1 MPTYDKSTID
11 EIARLRDFAINELK
25 YGSSDSSAEEIIN
38 IEEIDRNTIWEISER
53 AYKYSDKFFYSRLD
67 ASPREPHFFDFFLK
81 ELLKITEFE
90 NLVYEASFSNKLISV
105 KEEVG
110 TSHLEQMESVGERH
124 EEEMESIEQRHE
136 EEIESIEERHNAE
149 IEELEKFEIWLENK
163 EFTSSQIKS
172 LTSVFELHEKG
183 LLEVSDLLR
192 ILNKIVDLKSD

>member
-25 YGSSDSSAEEIIN
+25 YGSFDSSAEEVIN
-38 IEEIDRNTIWEISER
+38 IEGIDRNTIWEISER
-53 AYKYSDKFFYSRLD
+53 AYKYTDKFFYSRLD

-105 KEEVG
+105 KEEIE
-110 TSHLEQMESVGERH
+110 TCHLEQMESVGERH
-124 EEEMESIEQRHE
+124 EEEIEFIEQ
-136 EEIESIEERHNAE
+136 RHNAE

-172 LTSVFELHEKG
+172 LTSAFELREKG

-192 ILNKIVDLKSD
+192 ILYKIVNLKSD